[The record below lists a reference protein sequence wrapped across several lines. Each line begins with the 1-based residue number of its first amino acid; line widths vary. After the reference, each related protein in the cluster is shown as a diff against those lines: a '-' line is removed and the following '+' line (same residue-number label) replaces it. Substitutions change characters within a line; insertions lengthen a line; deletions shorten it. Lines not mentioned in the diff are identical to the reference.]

1 MDPFRRPRHTHR
13 AVARLR
19 GEVREHAGSGR
30 TGASDIATAGP
41 DPIEC
46 TLAKAPAENGDGA
59 KELTA
64 GSLLDGR
71 VEPLE
76 PDAWEPLAWLA
87 DEIAGQASPGSK
99 SARQAAQ
106 AILRSM
112 QRVLA
117 GGGNQAGLGVVR
129 LPASSPGELIDFL
142 KAATFGT
149 AAAVA
154 ELPGGRLSTPVMRAL
169 PQRQP
174 VKQSPRVEILPD
186 GQRVEYFP
194 DGAEIVR
201 DALGRVTEVKSA
213 GGERLCLQYDS
224 CGNLDSFVRT
234 DVRSRV
240 HSQGRRDK
248 HGVVVRDSEG
258 RVRAAG
264 ESMTVDPHG
273 RLSIHNTD
281 GQFVSLDLV
290 RALHIERRRL
300 PDLDG
305 FWSTVTAVF
314 AHDGFRMVTRF
325 HGVAAEPFAG
335 SEWWLAGAD
344 LIRFYGRDGS
354 LVEFYSEDDVRRL
367 NPARVLSPASL
378 PIDAVFSGRHQ
389 AGTAWEAVKEY
400 VEMIS

>member
-19 GEVREHAGSGR
+19 GEVREHSGSGR
-30 TGASDIATAGP
+30 TGLSDVATAGP
-41 DPIEC
+41 GAVEY
-46 TLAKAPAENGDGA
+46 TLANAPAGGGDGA
-59 KELTA
+59 NGLTA
-64 GSLLDGR
+64 ARPPDCQ

-76 PDAWEPLAWLA
+76 QDAWEPLALLA
-87 DEIAGQASPGSK
+87 DEIAGQASPGSE
-99 SARQAAQ
+99 SAREAAE
-106 AILRSM
+106 AMLRSM
-112 QRVLA
+112 QRVL
-117 GGGNQAGLGVVR
+117 GGADSQAALGVCRV
-129 LPASSPGELIDFL
+129 PASSPGDLIEAL
-142 KAATFGT
+142 KAATTGP
-149 AAAVA
+149 AAASA
-154 ELPGGRLSTPVMRAL
+154 ALPKERVSVPVVRAL
-169 PQRQP
+169 PAPQP

-194 DGAEIVR
+194 DGAEVVR

-213 GGERLCLQYDS
+213 GGERLSLQYDS

-240 HSQGRRDK
+240 HSEGRRDK
-248 HGVVVRDSEG
+248 HGVVVRDPEG

-290 RALHIERRRL
+290 RALHIERRR
-300 PDLDG
+300 PPAADG

-335 SEWWLAGAD
+335 SGWWLAGAD

-354 LVEFYSEDDVRRL
+354 LVEFYSEEDVRRL
-367 NPARVLSPASL
+367 HPARVLSPGSVH
-378 PIDAVFSGRHQ
+378 IDAGLRGRHQ